1 MYLTGDIFPPLS
13 IREPVLAVAPV
24 RGAEPR
30 ARRAAHVV
38 PPGGQGRQ
46 PRRRPG
52 QEQEAAAPRAVG
64 VPLATPE
71 EALCGGTHVT
81 YSAVKVILVKGCVNY
96 SRFHAT
102 FHHIYY
108 IAE

>member
-1 MYLTGDIFPPLS
+1 MHLS
-13 IREPVLAVAPV
+13 TRPKKSSESTREPVLAVAPV

-52 QEQEAAAPRAVG
+52 QEQEAAAPRAVD
-64 VPLATPE
+64 VPLTTAE
-71 EALCGGTHVT
+71 EALCRGTQLRIQFLAKYT
-81 YSAVKVILVKGCVNY
+81 QYADNLKPSN
-96 SRFHAT
+96 F
-102 FHHIYY
+102 
-108 IAE
+108 

>member
-1 MYLTGDIFPPLS
+1 MHCTYLPEGKKTSES
-13 IREPVLAVAPV
+13 IREPVLAVAPL

-52 QEQEAAAPRAVG
+52 QEQEAAASALG
-64 VPLATPE
+64 IPLATPE
-71 EALCGGTHVT
+71 ETFCGGTVWT
-81 YSAVKVILVKGCVNY
+81 RLMRSPLMQILSANLTTKENNE
-96 SRFHAT
+96 FT
-102 FHHIYY
+102 
-108 IAE
+108 

>member
-1 MYLTGDIFPPLS
+1 M
-13 IREPVLAVAPV
+13 APV
-24 RGAEPR
+24 RGSEPR

-71 EALCGGTHVT
+71 EALCGGTHVM
-81 YSAVKVILVKGCVNY
+81 YSAVKINVVRGCVNY
-96 SRFHAT
+96 SLFHAM
-102 FHHIYY
+102 FDQIYY
-108 IAE
+108 TAEYY